1 MPTILARERE
11 FSQQTAYQYSTNK
24 IRSTDDVMLV
34 VPKEEPLSPVPSP
47 TCSVIQ
53 TTHKGPPQW
62 HSQSPSHSPRPLN
75 LQLRSHLETNQAH
88 QGMHSAEKQRS
99 VLSTGS
105 DHSTEPPS
113 SRSAL
118 HPQVPHSEPVTK
130 DSTSSRDPCRESG
143 YPVQEY
149 ALPFIIPGGYCSGK
163 KQEDQMLMSYPS
175 APLSFGALGKM
186 VPHTDSTKLPFY
198 PDPYQL
204 LYGPQLLPYP
214 YNLATLPMALNM
226 MAPGDK
232 VEPLP
237 FLPTLFNYAAVGAPL
252 PHPLVVNPSL
262 YNSSSSTKRNSDN
275 P

>member
-1 MPTILARERE
+1 
-11 FSQQTAYQYSTNK
+11 
-24 IRSTDDVMLV
+24 MLL

-53 TTHKGPPQW
+53 TTHKGPPQL
-62 HSQSPSHSPRPLN
+62 HPQSPCHSPRPLN

-88 QGMHSAEKQRS
+88 HGMHGAEKQRS
-99 VLSTGS
+99 VLTTCSG
-105 DHSTEPPS
+105 HSSEPPS

-118 HPQVPHSEPVTK
+118 HPQLPHSEPETK

-149 ALPFIIPGGYCSGK
+149 ALPLIIPGGYCSSK

-186 VPHTDSTKLPFY
+186 VPHPDSTKLPFY

-252 PHPLVVNPSL
+252 PHPIVVNPSL